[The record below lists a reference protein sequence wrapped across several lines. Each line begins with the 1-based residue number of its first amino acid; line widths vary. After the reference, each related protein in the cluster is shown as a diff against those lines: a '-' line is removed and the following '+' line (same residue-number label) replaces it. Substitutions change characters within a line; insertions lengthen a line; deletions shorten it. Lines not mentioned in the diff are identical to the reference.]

1 MEKDI
6 EIIKKQAKNQKILLI
21 LLSIVLVLSIGV
33 SGYFIYDSMKD
44 HETNNDLNNQTGNNN
59 NVNNE
64 ANNNNGVAKTSLQIL
79 NDLVNRGYLKESNLA
94 SKEDY
99 ESFAYINNKGQFVI
113 KNRDDNKNVKE
124 IVADE
129 INGKVS
135 KVDLLIGGGAVNGFI
150 VITEDGKLYS
160 QNKFSNYEYD
170 YIFAR
175 SFEEINLPSPI
186 AKIYEGGVYPTK
198 YYVLLENNE
207 VYELKT
213 HSNANTDIVLGS
225 KLSDDTYIEMIDVS
239 SMMCSTWCYPI
250 LKFTYNGKT
259 YFDNEN
265 SVYEIKNENNKSI
278 SAKYAI
284 ANSIEF
290 EDNDDIVG
298 NSDKYINA
306 YIVDVNN
313 NIYVIPKISENN
325 DGEHKINTHIK
336 KHSTKKVKT
345 VVYDFDKYEVTITY
359 EDSSKETMNG
369 FSVEVVK

>member
-1 MEKDI
+1 M
-6 EIIKKQAKNQKILLI
+6 KNNKILIII
-21 LLSIVLVLSIGV
+21 LAIVLALSVGV
-33 SGYFIYDSMKD
+33 GSYFIFDSIYSKEP
-44 HETNNDLNNQTGNNN
+44 ETNNDLNNQTGNNN
-59 NVNNE
+59 NNS
-64 ANNNNGVAKTSLQIL
+64 NGIEKTSLEIL
-79 NDLVNRGYLKESNLA
+79 NDLVKRGYLKESNLA

-99 ESFAYINNKGQFVI
+99 ESFAYINNEGQLVI
-113 KNRDDNKNVKE
+113 KNRDDYKNVKE
-124 IVADE
+124 IVDE
-129 INGKVS
+129 IDGKVS
-135 KVDLLIGGGAVNGFI
+135 KVDLLIGGGAVYGFI

-160 QNKFSNYEYD
+160 QNRFSNDEDD

-265 SVYEIKNENNKSI
+265 SVYETTNENNKSI

-298 NSDKYINA
+298 NSVKYINA

>member
-1 MEKDI
+1 M
-6 EIIKKQAKNQKILLI
+6 KNNKILIII
-21 LLSIVLVLSIGV
+21 LAIVLVVSVGV
-33 SGYFIYDSMKD
+33 GSYFIFDSIYNKEP
-44 HETNNDLNNQTGNNN
+44 ETNNDLNNQTGNNN

-160 QNKFSNYEYD
+160 QNKFSNDEYD

-175 SFEEINLPSPI
+175 SFEEINLPSKI
-186 AKIYEGGVYPTK
+186 KKIYDGGVYPTK
-198 YYVLLENNE
+198 YYILLDNNE
-207 VYELKT
+207 AYELT
-213 HSNANTDIVLGS
+213 RGNDTSTDIKLGD
-225 KLSDDTYIEMIDVS
+225 KLSNNAFIEKLEVS
-239 SMMCSTWCYPI
+239 SRPCGDWCYPI
-250 LKFTYNGKT
+250 LKFTYDGKT
-259 YFDNEN
+259 YFDNET
-265 SVYEIKNENNKSI
+265 SIYEIKDENNNSI

-284 ANSIEF
+284 ASHKTY
-290 EDNDDIVG
+290 EDNDNIAG
-298 NSDKYINA
+298 NSYQYVDA
-306 YIVDVNN
+306 YIVDLNS
-313 NIYVIPKISENN
+313 NIYIITKISEYN
-325 DGEHKINTHIK
+325 DGEHKINTNVK
-336 KHSTKKVKT
+336 KYSSKKVKT
-345 VVYDFDKYEVTITY
+345 VSYDEDVTITY
-359 EDSSKETMNG
+359 EDGSKETVDG
-369 FSVEVVK
+369 YSVEVIK